1 MTRATSIL
9 QCLTEF
15 LEHATISRHDAFE
28 GANNILSSAITEDI
42 SLARSTLFGLLP
54 VIRRLW
60 STKSSVLKDQMIITL
75 TLGHELLA
83 NQDGTRLTESE
94 HLSLINLLE
103 VLVLDYQRRI
113 DREMLTIDDLR
124 FTEPDIS
131 QPVGLQGIVP
141 LIESGRALSNWSVVS
156 IIACLT
162 AAIDRFQSTEETVEL
177 SSGIP
182 RKRRK
187 ITRRVDEIVSQALA
201 GTGSEK
207 SGALQIIIF
216 LMKESEGAPDTVA
229 GNMLKLASGILEDD
243 STVASWSMLL
253 FAQ

>member
-1 MTRATSIL
+1 M
-9 QCLTEF
+9 
-15 LEHATISRHDAFE
+15 
-28 GANNILSSAITEDI
+28 
-42 SLARSTLFGLLP
+42 
-54 VIRRLW
+54 
-60 STKSSVLKDQMIITL
+60 
-75 TLGHELLA
+75 
-83 NQDGTRLTESE
+83 
-94 HLSLINLLE
+94 INLLD
-103 VLVLDYQRRI
+103 VLALDYQRRI
-113 DREMLTIDDLR
+113 DREMLTLDDLR
-124 FTEPDIS
+124 FTETDVS
-131 QPVGLQGIVP
+131 QPVGLQGMVP

-162 AAIDRFQSTEETVEL
+162 AAIDRFQRTEEAVEL
-177 SSGIP
+177 SSETP

-216 LMKESEGAPDTVA
+216 LMKESDDAPDIVA
-229 GNMLKLASGILEDD
+229 STMLKLASGILEDD

>member
-1 MTRATSIL
+1 
-9 QCLTEF
+9 
-15 LEHATISRHDAFE
+15 
-28 GANNILSSAITEDI
+28 
-42 SLARSTLFGLLP
+42 
-54 VIRRLW
+54 
-60 STKSSVLKDQMIITL
+60 
-75 TLGHELLA
+75 
-83 NQDGTRLTESE
+83 
-94 HLSLINLLE
+94 
-103 VLVLDYQRRI
+103 
-113 DREMLTIDDLR
+113 
-124 FTEPDIS
+124 
-131 QPVGLQGIVP
+131 
-141 LIESGRALSNWSVVS
+141 VVS

-177 SSGIP
+177 SSETP

-187 ITRRVDEIVSQALA
+187 ITRRVDEIVSQAFA

-229 GNMLKLASGILEDD
+229 SNMLKLASGILEDD